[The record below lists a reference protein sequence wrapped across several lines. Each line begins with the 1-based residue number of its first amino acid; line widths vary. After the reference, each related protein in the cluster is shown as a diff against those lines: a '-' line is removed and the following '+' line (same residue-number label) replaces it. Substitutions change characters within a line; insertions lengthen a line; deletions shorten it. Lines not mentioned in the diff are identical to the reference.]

1 MELFKFLRIF
11 LYVIKSYFGSF
22 FNNKIIE
29 KDNLTNKNALLLT
42 PFRREEKLDLILKNI
57 NIGILHLNNDYQKK
71 IHGIFFFKIWT

>member
-22 FNNKIIE
+22 FNDKIIE

-42 PFRREEKLDLILKNI
+42 PFRREEKLDSYKPI
-57 NIGILHLNNDYQKK
+57 Y
-71 IHGIFFFKIWT
+71 